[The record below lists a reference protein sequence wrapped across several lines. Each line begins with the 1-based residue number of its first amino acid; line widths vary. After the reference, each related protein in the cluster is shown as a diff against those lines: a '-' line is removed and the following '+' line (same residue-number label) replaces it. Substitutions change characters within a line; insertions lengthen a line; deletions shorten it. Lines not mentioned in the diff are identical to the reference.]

1 MSYIETNL
9 LNNEHVIH
17 SNRPHRIVFVLPA
30 LYALLTLLLYGYL
43 TLYSANSAYRFFG
56 ISFDQVL
63 LTILCA
69 MTLLELCRAWILYQ
83 YSEYAVT
90 NKRIL
95 LKTGWIQRRSIEI
108 FLDKVEAIEVDQSIA
123 GRVFNY
129 GALTVVGTGGSRDPF
144 LYAPDPLLFRKKAQ
158 QQIDAARSFPT

>member
-1 MSYIETNL
+1 MSYVEINL

-17 SNRPHRIVFVLPA
+17 WHRPHRIVFVLPA
-30 LYALLTLLLYGYL
+30 LYALLTLGLYVYL
-43 TLYSANSAYRFFG
+43 TLYSADNAYRFFG

-63 LTILCA
+63 LTILGL
-69 MTLLELCRAWILYQ
+69 MTGLELCRAWILHRF
-83 YSEYAVT
+83 SEYAVT

-108 FLDKVEAIEVDQSIA
+108 FLDKVEAIEVDQTIA
-123 GRVFNY
+123 GRLFNY

-158 QQIDAARSFPT
+158 QQIDAARSFSS